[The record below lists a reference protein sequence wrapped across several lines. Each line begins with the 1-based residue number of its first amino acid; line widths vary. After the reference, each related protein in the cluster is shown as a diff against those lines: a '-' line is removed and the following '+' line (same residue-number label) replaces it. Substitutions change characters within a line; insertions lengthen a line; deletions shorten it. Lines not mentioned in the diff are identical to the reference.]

1 MLINLHTKDQNI
13 YSISAIAICIIYLFI
28 AYFVHRKSKRNLAT
42 KKFIR
47 LCLTYSIYCFGIY
60 LLFGFNNDF
69 IVSFASVLIV
79 TGTFCAVILLDFFL
93 TFAGIQTKFFRLL
106 YIIPTMFIF
115 ISIFHATNNELV
127 DRYINNQ
134 FAYRF
139 YPKNDILVF
148 GFPIFYVLLILYAVF
163 HLRNSYQL
171 IQPDRWKIIKRLF
184 IGICLLIPAPAL
196 DVAFIAMQFGV
207 FPFSLVMFL
216 GFNYQIMNILDL
228 EATNQQRLE
237 YIVNLAHE
245 LKSPLAPIQMLVNG
259 LENKIAPEPK
269 IKEALKV
276 INYEIERYKNMINN
290 LYLLTNLEL
299 SNIESIKVIKSPV
312 VLNDII
318 NDVIMIFQK
327 GAEQKGIKLAYK
339 SNDDDLTIW
348 ADGDLIK
355 QVLINLV
362 VNGIKYTKSGGNIL
376 VETSY
381 DDRFVYISVSDTGIG
396 MSRKEQKLV
405 FDKFFRAENI
415 EQTGEGGAG
424 LGLSIVKFIV
434 EAHGGKIFVE
444 SHLGKGS
451 RFTFFLPINSQKLL
465 KEKVQTI

>member
-1 MLINLHTKDQNI
+1 
-13 YSISAIAICIIYLFI
+13 
-28 AYFVHRKSKRNLAT
+28 
-42 KKFIR
+42 
-47 LCLTYSIYCFGIY
+47 
-60 LLFGFNNDF
+60 
-69 IVSFASVLIV
+69 
-79 TGTFCAVILLDFFL
+79 
-93 TFAGIQTKFFRLL
+93 
-106 YIIPTMFIF
+106 
-115 ISIFHATNNELV
+115 
-127 DRYINNQ
+127 
-134 FAYRF
+134 
-139 YPKNDILVF
+139 
-148 GFPIFYVLLILYAVF
+148 
-163 HLRNSYQL
+163 
-171 IQPDRWKIIKRLF
+171 
-184 IGICLLIPAPAL
+184 
-196 DVAFIAMQFGV
+196 
-207 FPFSLVMFL
+207 
-216 GFNYQIMNILDL
+216 
-228 EATNQQRLE
+228 
-237 YIVNLAHE
+237 
-245 LKSPLAPIQMLVNG
+245 
-259 LENKIAPEPK
+259 
-269 IKEALKV
+269 
-276 INYEIERYKNMINN
+276 
-290 LYLLTNLEL
+290 
-299 SNIESIKVIKSPV
+299 
-312 VLNDII
+312 
-318 NDVIMIFQK
+318 MIFQK